1 MLTKASSVNEFIRL
15 GKKYRDTYI
24 EVLEDN
30 DGYTVIVYCDVKP
43 DDEVRLFKE
52 FNRLIACIGMENV
65 EYEDETI
72 GMDGERI
79 TGKVELVSIQIHI
92 QNTNRERIQGKELQ
106 DR

>member
-1 MLTKASSVNEFIRL
+1 MLTKASLVNEFIRL

-24 EVLEDN
+24 EVFEDN
-30 DGYTVIVYCDVKP
+30 DGYTIIVYCDVKP
-43 DDEVRLFKE
+43 DDEVKLFKD
-52 FNRLIACIGMENV
+52 FNRLIICISMEKV
-65 EYEDETI
+65 EYDGGII

>member
-1 MLTKASSVNEFIRL
+1 MLTKASLVNEFIRL

-24 EVLEDN
+24 EVFEDN
-30 DGYTVIVYCDVKP
+30 DGYTIIVYCDVKP
-43 DDEVRLFKE
+43 DDEVRLFKD
-52 FNRLIACIGMENV
+52 FNRLIICISMEKV
-65 EYEDETI
+65 EYDGGII